1 MNVRD
6 LGDQMNNPDYLR
18 ARLADIEARRNNTPN
33 DAGNLRDDMFPP
45 SSRTP
50 VRNYHESTNPLA
62 ASSGQQ
68 AHYSGKFLIPRDMEG
83 LRVQYG
89 GQMPLSIVTHEVVVD
104 TVTIPTYDN
113 LIKLQK
119 QLETGWQK
127 GHRDLIRN
135 SYISDVARRAIDD
148 AYLRSLEIQQG
159 IDSSVIRRA
168 SAGAREEEEIVWLLW
183 NDTEFFKVIPPLMRM
198 GSIIQRD
205 PIDDC
210 LTQIAKLQYTYYD
223 NHNTGESEL
232 HENTLTVFR
241 HTRMWTAQS
250 NDESQAKWILDVQ
263 NGKRWLRN
271 IINALNN
278 VIEKGRGTATQIA
291 IIAAEMKFKENNY
304 ASARIGD
311 YFFLFKRVAY
321 EKQQLYFMYHE
332 D

>member
-1 MNVRD
+1 M
-6 LGDQMNNPDYLR
+6 
-18 ARLADIEARRNNTPN
+18 
-33 DAGNLRDDMFPP
+33 
-45 SSRTP
+45 SC
-50 VRNYHESTNPLA
+50 
-62 ASSGQQ
+62 
-68 AHYSGKFLIPRDMEG
+68 
-83 LRVQYG
+83 
-89 GQMPLSIVTHEVVVD
+89 
-104 TVTIPTYDN
+104 
-113 LIKLQK
+113 
-119 QLETGWQK
+119 
-127 GHRDLIRN
+127 
-135 SYISDVARRAIDD
+135 
-148 AYLRSLEIQQG
+148 
-159 IDSSVIRRA
+159 RRA
-168 SAGAREEEEIVWLLW
+168 SAGAREEKEFVWLLW

-311 YFFLFKRVAY
+311 YFSYSNASHMKHDNYILCIMK
-321 EKQQLYFMYHE
+321 MCHE
-332 D
+332 LQIKHQRPHHY